1 MICDYM
7 KDSNGACMA
16 PESIIASICGQ
27 RSVDMLDFLGEQFIV
42 LVCYETELRYLNR
55 NIF

>member
-1 MICDYM
+1 
-7 KDSNGACMA
+7 MA
-16 PESIIASICGQ
+16 HDITPESIIASICGQ

-42 LVCYETELRYLNR
+42 LVCYKTELRYLNR